1 MLLCSTMNKSNN
13 VTSIMDEMK
22 STAEAAV
29 TASDRNLSA
38 TSKVADMIN
47 GFSTGK

>member
-1 MLLCSTMNKSNN
+1 MDEMKQ
-13 VTSIMDEMK
+13 IMDEMK

-38 TSKVADMIN
+38 TNKVSDMIN